1 MKTEDANGSPDL
13 HNSNIVKCDK
23 KCSLLVSTVLDKKTV
38 IIKSTNNAGTIYYL
52 ITDAP
57 C

>member
-1 MKTEDANGSPDL
+1 MNTAEHLAAKTEFLS
-13 HNSNIVKCDK
+13 HEFVK
-23 KCSLLVSTVLDKKTV
+23 SENTVLDKKTV